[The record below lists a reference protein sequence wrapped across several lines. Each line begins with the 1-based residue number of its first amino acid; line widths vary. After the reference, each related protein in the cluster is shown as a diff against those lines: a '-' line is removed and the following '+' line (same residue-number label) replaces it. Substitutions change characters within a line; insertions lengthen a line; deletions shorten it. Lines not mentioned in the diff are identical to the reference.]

1 MALEMTLQSQ
11 IKAQIAE
18 LIHARRPK
26 YKDQPYSW
34 KNFCEAAHVASLS
47 DAARAAYLNEVTT
60 QRGADA
66 ALHLGDRA
74 ETLRSKV
81 VPYLNNRSVS
91 CTQSQP
97 TQASRPRAA

>member
-26 YKDQPYSW
+26 YKDQPYNW
-34 KNFCEAAHVASLS
+34 KSFCEAAHVAGLP
-47 DAARAAYLNEVTT
+47 DAAKAAYLNEVTT

-66 ALHLGDRA
+66 ALNLGDRA
-74 ETLRSKV
+74 EAIRSKV
-81 VPYLNNRSVS
+81 VQYLNYRSTS
-91 CTQSQP
+91 CTQYQP
-97 TQASRPRAA
+97 SQASRVRAA

>member
-18 LIHARRPK
+18 LNHARRPK

-81 VPYLNNRSVS
+81 VQYLNNRSVS